1 MRAIRVLLSL
11 SVAAVIGVIGSS
23 TARGAS
29 NAQMANPQLIY
40 AANGFPATASITE
53 YRFDADGDVSPVA
66 TISGP
71 DTGLLFGVAGLS
83 VDSNGYLYAATSA
96 VGASPNAI
104 VVYAPGANGDTPP
117 ARTLTAS
124 SYGGVWSV
132 ATAVDKNGDLWVAN
146 LNLTAIEEFAP
157 GASGDAAPIRTIEGP
172 ATGLVKPSGIA
183 ISDRGDVWVADLGAA
198 KVMRF
203 GPSQSG
209 NVAPK
214 QVIAGPVTGLNEP
227 VGVSLGPGT
236 LWVSNVSI
244 IPEGTVRE
252 FSSIAN
258 GDVAPIRVINPL
270 GQQPF
275 ALNGGPVD
283 VAGDV
288 IFPCLT
294 GGQSSAVLVYRDDVA
309 STRGYLPL
317 RVING
322 QNTGLVSTGWIAV
335 H

>member
-11 SVAAVIGVIGSS
+11 SAAAAITVTGSS
-23 TARGAS
+23 SARGAS
-29 NAQMANPQLIY
+29 TAHVASPHLIY
-40 AANGFPATASITE
+40 AANNFPATASVTE
-53 YRFDADGDVSPVA
+53 YSFDANGDVSPVA

-71 DTGLLFGVAGLS
+71 DTGLYFGVAGLS
-83 VDSNGYLYAATSA
+83 VDSAGYLYAATSA

-104 VVYAPGANGDTPP
+104 VVYAPGANGDAHPT
-117 ARTLTAS
+117 RTLTAS
-124 SYGGVWSV
+124 SHGGVWSV

-146 LNLTAIEEFAP
+146 LKLIAIEEFAP
-157 GASGDAAPIRTIEGP
+157 GASGDAAPIRMIKGA
-172 ATGLVKPSGIA
+172 ATGLVRPSGIA

-203 GPSQSG
+203 GPNQSG

-214 QVIAGPVTGLNEP
+214 QVIAGTLTGLSEP
-227 VGVSLGPGT
+227 AGVSLGPGT
-236 LWVSNVSI
+236 LWVSNVSV
-244 IPEGTVRE
+244 IPQGTIRE
-252 FSSIAN
+252 FASTAN
-258 GDVAPIRVINPL
+258 GDVAPLRVINPL
-270 GQQPF
+270 GQRPF
-275 ALNGGPVD
+275 SPNGGPVD

-288 IFPCLT
+288 IFPCLS
-294 GGQSSAVLVYRDDVA
+294 GGQASAVLVYRDNVE

>member
-1 MRAIRVLLSL
+1 MRARCMLLSL
-11 SVAAVIGVIGSS
+11 WAVAAVAVVATSG
-23 TARGAS
+23 ARGAS
-29 NAQMANPQLIY
+29 VAHAASSLVIY
-40 AANGFPATASITE
+40 AANNFPATASVTE
-53 YRFDADGDVSPVA
+53 YGFDANGNVAPMA

-83 VDSNGYLYAATSA
+83 VDSAGYLYVATSA

-104 VVYAPGANGDTPP
+104 VVYAPGANGDEPP
-117 ARTLTAS
+117 TRTLTAS
-124 SYGGVWSV
+124 SHGGVWSV

-146 LNLTAIEEFAP
+146 LNLIAIEEFAP
-157 GASGDAAPIRTIEGP
+157 GESGDAAPIRMIGGS
-172 ATGLVKPSGIA
+172 ATGLVRPTGIA

-198 KVMRF
+198 KVVRF
-203 GPSQSG
+203 GPNQSG

-214 QVIAGPVTGLNEP
+214 QVITGPLTGLSEP
-227 VGVSLGPGT
+227 AGVSLGPGT
-236 LWVSNVSI
+236 LWISNVSI

-252 FSSIAN
+252 FASTAN
-258 GDVAPIRVINPL
+258 GDVAPLRVINPL
-270 GQQPF
+270 GQMPF
-275 ALNGGPVD
+275 SVNGGPVD

-288 IFPCLT
+288 IFPCLS
-294 GGQSSAVLVYRDDVA
+294 GGQASAVLVYRDNVE